1 MIMNFYEIT
10 CEAACMANI
19 PARHREDLLKAAAHK
34 AMSAPAL
41 KALGEERIFKALLD
55 REHQGSTGF
64 GGGAAIPHARF
75 DELNEFVLFIVT
87 SRHPIDF
94 EAVDNKKVTVFFIL
108 IGPSNAVKEHLK
120 ALAGIS
126 TVIAR
131 TNLVAE
137 LKLASHGSV
146 LYENFLSKTRD
157 EKPAKLQKKQKL
169 LVVVLYEEDRFY
181 DLLEYFLEEGIDGAT
196 VIDSIGM
203 GKYISNIPLFS
214 SFVSFMNE
222 DHNQS
227 RTIIATVPENQVE
240 QVVHGIEDITG
251 DLDKTQGAMIMVL
264 DLAFTKGSMKMM

>member
-1 MIMNFYEIT
+1 MNFYEIT
-10 CEAACMANI
+10 CEAACTANV
-19 PARHREDLLKAAAHK
+19 PARHREDLLQFAAKK

-41 KALGEERIFKALLD
+41 KALGEERIYKALLD

-75 DELNEFVLFIVT
+75 DELEEFVLFILT

-94 EAVDNKKVTVFFIL
+94 EAVDRKKVSVFFIL
-108 IGPSNAVKEHLK
+108 IGPSKAVKEHLK

-131 TNLVAE
+131 TNLTNE
-137 LKLASHGSV
+137 LRLASQGPV

-157 EKPAKLQKKQKL
+157 EKPAKLHKKQKL

-203 GKYISNIPLFS
+203 GQYISNIPLFS

-222 DHNQS
+222 DHNRS
-227 RTIIATVPENQVE
+227 RTILATVPENQVE
-240 QVVHGIEDITG
+240 QIVQGVEEITG